1 MGCAKSKP
9 SSDDELQKR
18 NGPVARAPPP
28 QPTPPPPPPPPP
40 KNVNQNQPNEVPPS
54 TTALSHG
61 SEQNENKEKS
71 ISESTVS
78 SSERIIE
85 APVIPPPITPKRE
98 EPQPANINAGRD
110 DDSPSVGAILVL
122 GALSGIAVESAV
134 SYLSSDGSKQ
144 VKAPPPKKTCDNPNG
159 CGPCTLTKVKDLRY
173 SFASRRYLWV
183 ESHDD
188 HVSVHATPGKDS
200 TVDARAHF
208 NAEGG
213 FNPTSNNN
221 NKLAKD
227 NDRNADEG
235 INHTINKNDTLA
247 KDNHDK
253 AQEGAN
259 PTSNSNKLFKA
270 NDDNSEVVNST
281 SNNDSE
287 LAKENNED
295 AEEAVNSKNDQS
307 HQSNVTG

>member
-28 QPTPPPPPPPPP
+28 QPAPPPPPPPPP

-85 APVIPPPITPKRE
+85 APVIPPPITPKQK

-144 VKAPPPKKTCDNPNG
+144 VKATPPKKTCDNPNG

-227 NDRNADEG
+227 ND
-235 INHTINKNDTLA
+235 
-247 KDNHDK
+247 DN
-253 AQEGAN
+253 AQEGVN
-259 PTSNSNKLFKA
+259 PTCNSNKLFKA
-270 NDDNSEVVNST
+270 NDDNAEVVNST

-295 AEEAVNSKNDQS
+295 AEEGVNSTNDQS
-307 HQSNVTG
+307 HQSNESG

>member
-9 SSDDELQKR
+9 SSDDELQRR
-18 NGPVARAPPP
+18 NGPATRAPPP
-28 QPTPPPPPPPPP
+28 QPSPPPPPPPPPP
-40 KNVNQNQPNEVPPS
+40 KNVNQNQPEEAPPS
-54 TTALSHG
+54 TTALMADIG
-61 SEQNENKEKS
+61 ATMALIDTGGENKEKS
-71 ISESTVS
+71 LSESTVS

-85 APVIPPPITPKRE
+85 APVIPPPITPKRN
-98 EPQPANINAGRD
+98 EPPANINAARD
-110 DDSPSVGAILVL
+110 DDGPSVGAILVL

-159 CGPCTLTKVKDLRY
+159 CGPCTITKVKDLRY

-183 ESHDD
+183 ESHED

-200 TVDARAHF
+200 TVDARVHF

-227 NDRNADEG
+227 ND
-235 INHTINKNDTLA
+235 
-247 KDNHDK
+247 DK
-253 AQEGAN
+253 AQEGVN
-259 PTSNSNKLFKA
+259 PTSNNSKLSKA
-270 NDDNSEVVNST
+270 NDDNAEGVNPT
-281 SNNDSE
+281 SNNDNE
-287 LAKENNED
+287 PAKENDDD
-295 AEEAVNSKNDQS
+295 AEEGVKSTNDQS
-307 HQSNVTG
+307 NETG